1 MGFYLF
7 QNRNPCPPPNSGI
20 FDGRGPLRFMV
31 KSLFRMM
38 LVLISLF
45 LCSGCVSDK
54 ERQREIREK
63 TEVGEYEE
71 AERLA
76 FKYFAADKLLLL
88 ISLEYINDQKTK
100 ALKRFY
106 KDNLLV
112 DEWEWKEVGYGHIKV
127 DGRVINQGDR
137 TVTGFA
143 IKIEYI
149 RKGKVI
155 DRVILTETKEI
166 MPAMYQQ
173 FEHTKRSLKGCD
185 EVSVD
190 IVDFAIKE

>member
-20 FDGRGPLRFMV
+20 FDGRGPLRFML
-31 KSLFRMM
+31 KSLCRIMF
-38 LVLISLF
+38 VLISLF
-45 LCSGCVSDK
+45 LCSGCVSDE
-54 ERQREIREK
+54 ERQREIRGK
-63 TEVGEYEE
+63 AEVGEYEE

-100 ALKRFY
+100 ALKGFY
-106 KDNLLV
+106 KDNLFV
-112 DEWEWKEVGYGHIKV
+112 DEWEWKEGRDGLITI

-143 IKIEYI
+143 IRIEYMK
-149 RKGKVI
+149 KGKVI
-155 DRVILTETKEI
+155 DRAIVTENKEI
-166 MPAMYQQ
+166 MPATYQK
-173 FEHTKRSLKGCD
+173 FEHTKSCLKSCD

>member
-7 QNRNPCPPPNSGI
+7 QNRNPCPSPNSGI
-20 FDGRGPLRFMV
+20 FDGHGPLRFMV

-45 LCSGCVSDK
+45 LCSGCVSDE
-54 ERQREIREK
+54 ERQREIRGK
-63 TEVGEYEE
+63 AEVGEYEE

-112 DEWEWKEVGYGHIKV
+112 NEWKWKEVRDGLITV

-143 IKIEYI
+143 IKIEYMK
-149 RKGKVI
+149 KGKVI
-155 DRVILTETKEI
+155 DRAILTETEEI
-166 MPAMYQQ
+166 MPATCQQ
-173 FEHTKRSLKGCD
+173 FEHTKRCLQGCD

>member
-7 QNRNPCPPPNSGI
+7 QNRNLRSPPNSGI

-31 KSLFRMM
+31 TSLFRMM
-38 LVLISLF
+38 FVLMSLF
-45 LCSGCVSDK
+45 LCSGCVSDE

-63 TEVGEYEE
+63 AEVGEYEE

-76 FKYFAADKLLLL
+76 FKYFEADKLLLL
-88 ISLEYINDQKTK
+88 IGLEYINVQKTE
-100 ALKRFY
+100 ALKGLY

-112 DEWEWKEVGYGHIKV
+112 DELEWNEVGNSYIKV

-143 IKIEYI
+143 IKIEYM
-149 RKGKVI
+149 KNGKVI
-155 DRVILTETKEI
+155 DRVIFTETKEI
-166 MPAMYQQ
+166 IPATYQQ
-173 FEHTKRSLKGCD
+173 FERTHRCLKGCD

>member
-20 FDGRGPLRFMV
+20 FDGRGPLRFML
-31 KSLFRMM
+31 KSLCRIMF
-38 LVLISLF
+38 VLISLF
-45 LCSGCVSDK
+45 LCSGCVSDE
-54 ERQREIREK
+54 ERQREIRGK
-63 TEVGEYEE
+63 AEVGEYEE
-71 AERLA
+71 AKRLA

-88 ISLEYINDQKTK
+88 TSLEYINNQKTK

-112 DEWEWKEVGYGHIKV
+112 DEWEWKEVRDGYIKV

-143 IKIEYI
+143 IKIEFMK
-149 RKGKVI
+149 KGKVI
-155 DRVILTETKEI
+155 DRAIVTENKEI
-166 MPAMYQQ
+166 MPATHQQ
-173 FEHTKRSLKGCD
+173 FEHTKRCLKGCD

>member
-20 FDGRGPLRFMV
+20 FDGRGPLRFML
-31 KSLFRMM
+31 KSLCRIMF
-38 LVLISLF
+38 VLISLF
-45 LCSGCVSDK
+45 LCSGCVSDE
-54 ERQREIREK
+54 ERQREIGGK
-63 TEVGEYEE
+63 AEVGEYEE
-71 AERLA
+71 AKRLA

-88 ISLEYINDQKTK
+88 TSLEYINKQKTK

-112 DEWEWKEVGYGHIKV
+112 DEWEWKEVRDGYIKV

-143 IKIEYI
+143 IKIEFMK
-149 RKGKVI
+149 KGKVI
-155 DRVILTETKEI
+155 DRAIVTENKEI
-166 MPAMYQQ
+166 MPATYQQ
-173 FEHTKRSLKGCD
+173 FEHTKRCLKGCD

>member
-1 MGFYLF
+1 
-7 QNRNPCPPPNSGI
+7 
-20 FDGRGPLRFMV
+20 MV
-31 KSLFRMM
+31 KSLFRIMF
-38 LVLISLF
+38 VLISLF
-45 LCSGCVSDK
+45 LCSGCVSD
-54 ERQREIREK
+54 EDRQGEIREK
-63 TEVGEYEE
+63 AKAGGYEE

-100 ALKRFY
+100 ALKEFY

-112 DEWEWKEVGYGHIKV
+112 DEWEWKEVGYGLINV

-143 IKIEYI
+143 IKIEYMK
-149 RKGKVI
+149 KGKVI

-166 MPAMYQQ
+166 MPATYQQ
-173 FEHTKRSLKGCD
+173 FEHTKRCLKSCD
-185 EVSVD
+185 EVSVY

>member
-1 MGFYLF
+1 
-7 QNRNPCPPPNSGI
+7 
-20 FDGRGPLRFMV
+20 MV
-31 KSLFRMM
+31 KPLFRMM
-38 LVLISLF
+38 IVLISLF
-45 LCSGCVSDK
+45 FCSGCVSDE

-63 TEVGEYEE
+63 AKIGEYEE

-76 FKYFAADKLLLL
+76 LKYFAADKLLLL

-112 DEWEWKEVGYGHIKV
+112 DEWEWKEVGYGHIKI

-143 IKIEYI
+143 IKIEYMK
-149 RKGKVI
+149 KGKVI
-155 DRVILTETKEI
+155 DRVFLTETEEI
-166 MPAMYQQ
+166 MPATYQQ
-173 FEHTKRSLKGCD
+173 FGHTKCCLQGCD

>member
-1 MGFYLF
+1 
-7 QNRNPCPPPNSGI
+7 
-20 FDGRGPLRFMV
+20 
-31 KSLFRMM
+31 MM

-45 LCSGCVSDK
+45 LCSGCVSDE
-54 ERQREIREK
+54 ERQREIRGK
-63 TEVGEYEE
+63 TEIGEYEE

-112 DEWEWKEVGYGHIKV
+112 DEWEWKEVRDGLIAV
-127 DGRVINQGDR
+127 DGRVINQGHR

-143 IKIEYI
+143 IKIEYMK
-149 RKGKVI
+149 KGEVI
-155 DRVILTETKEI
+155 DRVIVTENKEI
-166 MPAMYQQ
+166 MPGIYQQ
-173 FEHTKRSLKGCD
+173 FDHTKRCLKGCD

>member
-7 QNRNPCPPPNSGI
+7 QNRNPRPPPNSGI
-20 FDGRGPLRFMV
+20 FDGRGPLRFML
-31 KSLFRMM
+31 KSLCRIMF
-38 LVLISLF
+38 VLISLF
-45 LCSGCVSDK
+45 LCSGCVSDE
-54 ERQREIREK
+54 ERQREIRGK
-63 TEVGEYEE
+63 AEVGEYEE

-112 DEWEWKEVGYGHIKV
+112 DEWEWKEGRDGLITV

-143 IKIEYI
+143 IRIEYMK
-149 RKGKVI
+149 KGKVI
-155 DRVILTETKEI
+155 DRVIVTENKEI
-166 MPAMYQQ
+166 MPATYQK
-173 FEHTKRSLKGCD
+173 FEHTKRCLKGCD